1 MGQLRVRTHV
11 GLSVAQAQPLRVV
24 PLVMYVHAAS
34 ASFTNAFKDCL
45 SIGVLDNPQAN
56 VVKANGRPITGG
68 AGTQPVKVIRL
79 GLHHFLA
86 LW

>member
-1 MGQLRVRTHV
+1 MGQLRVRTQV
-11 GLSVAQAQPLRVV
+11 GLPVAQAQTLQVV
-24 PLVMYVHAAS
+24 PLVLYVHAAS

-68 AGTQPVKVIRL
+68 AGTQPVKVIRP

>member
-1 MGQLRVRTHV
+1 
-11 GLSVAQAQPLRVV
+11 
-24 PLVMYVHAAS
+24 
-34 ASFTNAFKDCL
+34 FTNAFKDCL